1 MKLDKSNGIIKV
13 KYRGQTL
20 SIDLFKE
27 LSIDENL
34 IDSQLK
40 DSPSNYFIFTQ
51 LRDKYIRK
59 RDDLARE
66 KEEAYSKAWIFYK
79 DSNDR
84 LNNEYVSHKANTTAK
99 YMSICKRYNRLVEKT
114 NMFISIC
121 KAYESRENILRTISA
136 NLRKQS

>member
-1 MKLDKSNGIIKV
+1 MKLNKDNLIKV
-13 KYRGQTL
+13 KYKGKSLT
-20 SIDLFKE
+20 IDLSKE
-27 LSIDENL
+27 LAINENL
-34 IDSQLK
+34 IDSQLRE
-40 DSPSNYFIFTQ
+40 SPSSYFIFTQ

-66 KEEAYSKAWIFYK
+66 KEEAYSQAWLFYK

-84 LNNEYVSHKANTTAK
+84 LNNDYVSHKANTTPK
-99 YMSICKRYNRLVEKT
+99 YVSICRRYNKLVEKT

>member
-1 MKLDKSNGIIKV
+1 MNKVELGTIKV
-13 KYRGQTL
+13 KLHGKAIT
-20 SIDLFKE
+20 IDLAKE
-27 LSIDENL
+27 LSINENL
-34 IDSQLK
+34 IDSQLRS
-40 DSPSNYFIFTQ
+40 SPSNYFIFAQ

-66 KEEAYSKAWIFYK
+66 KEEAYSKAWLFYK

-84 LNNEYVSHKANTTAK
+84 LNNEYVSHKANTTPK
-99 YMSICKRYNRLVEKT
+99 YMVICKRYNKVVEKT
-114 NMFISIC
+114 NLYISIC

>member
-1 MKLDKSNGIIKV
+1 MKLDKNNGIIKV

-20 SIDLFKE
+20 SIDLSKE

-40 DSPSNYFIFTQ
+40 DSPSSYFIFTQ

-99 YMSICKRYNRLVEKT
+99 YMSICKRYNKLVEKT
-114 NMFISIC
+114 NMFISVC

>member
-1 MKLDKSNGIIKV
+1 MKLEKELGILKV
-13 KYRGQTL
+13 KFNGREI
-20 SIDLFKE
+20 SIDLSKE

-34 IDSQLK
+34 IDSQLRN
-40 DSPSNYFIFTQ
+40 SPSSYFIFTQ

-66 KEEAYSKAWIFYK
+66 KDEAYSKAWLFYK

-84 LNNEYVSHKANTTAK
+84 LNNEYVSHKANTTPR
-99 YMSICKRYNRLVEKT
+99 YVSICKRYNKLVEKT

>member
-1 MKLDKSNGIIKV
+1 MNKIELGTIKV
-13 KYRGQTL
+13 KLHGKSIT
-20 SIDLFKE
+20 IDLAKE
-27 LSIDENL
+27 LSINENL
-34 IDSQLK
+34 IDSQLRS
-40 DSPSNYFIFTQ
+40 SPSNYFIFAQ

-66 KEEAYSKAWIFYK
+66 KEEAYSKAWLFYK

-84 LNNEYVSHKANTTAK
+84 LNNEYVSHKANTTPK
-99 YMSICKRYNRLVEKT
+99 YMSICKRYNRVVEKT
-114 NMFISIC
+114 NLYISIC